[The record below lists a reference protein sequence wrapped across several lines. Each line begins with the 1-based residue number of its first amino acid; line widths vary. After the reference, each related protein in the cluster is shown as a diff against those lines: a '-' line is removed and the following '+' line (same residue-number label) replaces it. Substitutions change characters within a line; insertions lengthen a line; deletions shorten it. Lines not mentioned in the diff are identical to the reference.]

1 VTEIGCAPSDTR
13 TRGYAAPMTA
23 REESHMQQTTTG
35 EVVFG
40 TVATVAPTITSST
53 FPTPAATDP
62 GGKVETQP
70 TRLRLVE

>member
-1 VTEIGCAPSDTR
+1 
-13 TRGYAAPMTA
+13 
-23 REESHMQQTTTG
+23 MQQTTTG